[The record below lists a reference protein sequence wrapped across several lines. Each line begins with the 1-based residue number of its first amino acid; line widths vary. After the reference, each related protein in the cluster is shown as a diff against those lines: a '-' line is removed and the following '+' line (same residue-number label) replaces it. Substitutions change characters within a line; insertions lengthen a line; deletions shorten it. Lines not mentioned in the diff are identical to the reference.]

1 MSCESIRQELSAM
14 MDGEIGGVEKE
25 RVRLHLSSCGECC
38 EYLEELKKTVANLKT
53 VEDIEPPRWL
63 KDKIMEQV
71 KAEKVRPTS
80 LFDRLFRPPSFK
92 VPLEA
97 AAALLVIV
105 TAVFLYRGVIND
117 KDVKAPSYQEGRKMA
132 SSEKAAPAKERM
144 EIKKRVGGRVDG
156 VEPSPLRAKEGRAY
170 SLLAQR
176 KHIYFLLSV
185 GSLENSERN
194 ILAGLRK
201 IGASLSSRNTTGKV
215 ITLFVKVPR
224 DKLKELRN
232 ILDGVG
238 ILTEKG
244 KIAGGSTNIEIRLKL
259 VYTPEKKR

>member
-1 MSCESIRQELSAM
+1 M
-14 MDGEIGGVEKE
+14 MDGEIGGIENE
-25 RVRLHLSSCGECC
+25 RVRLHLSSCGECG
-38 EYLEELKKTVANLKT
+38 EYLAELEKT
-53 VEDIEPPRWL
+53 VENLKQIEDVDPPPWL
-63 KDKIMEQV
+63 KDRIMEQV
-71 KAEKVRPTS
+71 KSEKVRATS

-117 KDVKAPSYQEGRKMA
+117 KDARLPSYNEGRKMA
-132 SSEKAAPAKERM
+132 SSGKAAPAQERM

-156 VEPSPLRAKEGRAY
+156 VEPSPLRSKEGRAY
-170 SLLAQR
+170 SVLAQR

-185 GSLENSERN
+185 GNLEDSERN

-201 IGASLSSRNTTGKV
+201 IGASLSSRNTTGKS

-224 DKLKELRN
+224 EKFKELRK
-232 ILDGVG
+232 ILYGEG
-238 ILTEKG
+238 KLTEKG
-244 KIAGGSTNIEIRLKL
+244 KITGGSTKIEIRLKL
-259 VYTPEKKR
+259 VYTPEKKP